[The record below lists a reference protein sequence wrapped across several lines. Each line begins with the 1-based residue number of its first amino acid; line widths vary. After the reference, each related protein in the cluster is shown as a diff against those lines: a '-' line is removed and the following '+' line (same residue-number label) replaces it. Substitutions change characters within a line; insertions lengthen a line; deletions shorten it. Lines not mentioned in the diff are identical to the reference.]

1 MRRIADWASRAVR
14 EDTAAVRYVDMVTCP
29 ACGQENPEGFRLC
42 GMCGAPLVA
51 AAAPAREE
59 RKVVTIVFTDL
70 VGSTARAEDLDPEDV
85 RATLSAYYAQLRAE
99 LERYGGTVEK
109 FIGDAVMA
117 VFGAPIAHEDDAER
131 AVRAALAIRDSIGEE
146 LQIRTAVNTGEALV
160 ALGAKPGEGDAMV
173 AGDVVNTAARLQ
185 SAAPVNGILVGEGT
199 YRATRHVI
207 DYNDASPVE
216 AKGKSEPV
224 KVWEAVAARSLL
236 GSDVE
241 EKRRT
246 PLVGRQRER
255 SLLADALERARTEQ
269 SVQLV
274 TLVGVPGIG
283 KSRLV
288 VELFQIIEAD
298 PDIISWRQ
306 GRSLPYGE
314 RVSFWALGEIV
325 KAHAGI
331 LESDDA
337 ATAEERL
344 AAMVDTLSEDE
355 QERDWLARHTRPLLG
370 LEGAERTEREEA
382 FAAWRRLLEAAAEQR
397 PLVLVFEDLH
407 WADDGLLDFVDHLA
421 DWATTV
427 PMLILGTARPELL
440 DRRPGWGGGKR
451 NAFTRS
457 IGALSDEETAVLLQR
472 LLDRAVL
479 DADAQQAVL
488 QRAEGNPLYA
498 EEYAR
503 MLAEHEGGDL
513 RLPET
518 VQGLIAARIDGLA
531 PEEKA
536 LLQDASVIGKVF
548 WPGALPSADDRILH
562 ALERKEFVRRDR
574 RSSIAGETQYAFL
587 HALVRDVAY
596 GQIPRAERAEKHR
609 RAAEWLASL
618 AGDRSEDHAEMLAHH
633 YHEALS
639 LAEAAGIDGSSM
651 REPARKAFAQAAERA
666 YGLNA
671 YLAAIQL
678 GNEALALTPEDAP
691 ERAPLQLLVAYA
703 TWPIGRDDPRLL
715 ESARDGFLAQGDEG
729 HAAEASGLLSRI
741 LFQRGETEASRR
753 AGAHAVELARRAP
766 PSPATGRA
774 LAQQARALEIMD
786 REYEASLPLAREALE
801 IANQLGDV
809 SLASHA
815 LNTIGLAR
823 IDLGDAGGIA
833 ELEQA
838 VTIAEE
844 GGHLS
849 AAGPALN
856 NLASCLSVVGRLAD
870 ADATLAR
877 TRTFV
882 ERHGHTAGLV
892 WNDGEQVEV
901 ADLLGD
907 LDRVFEWA
915 ERYFSHPEAEQ
926 LYQARGVWAL
936 RARAALARGQMEHA
950 VADAERA
957 LARLRETGYDSQV
970 TGAVLSTASRCLR
983 AAGRIE
989 EAEALLGETLS
1000 QLGKIVEHG
1009 TWDLPLQ
1016 LVELDRADEYLLAS
1030 ENLAGHLW
1038 LAAGRASA
1046 SGDLAGGSEIYG
1058 RIGARFPEAWA
1069 GLLAAERG
1077 DPSRLDTAL
1086 VYFEEQRATP
1096 YAQRCRALLQAS
1108 A

>member
-1 MRRIADWASRAVR
+1 
-14 EDTAAVRYVDMVTCP
+14 
-29 ACGQENPEGFRLC
+29 
-42 GMCGAPLVA
+42 MCGAALTP
-51 AAAPAREE
+51 AAAPPREE
-59 RKVVTIVFTDL
+59 RKVVTILFTDL
-70 VGSTARAEDLDPEDV
+70 VGSTARAEGLDPEDV
-85 RATLSAYYAQLRAE
+85 SATLSAYYAQLRAE
-99 LERYGGTVEK
+99 LERFGGTVEK

-117 VFGAPIAHEDDAER
+117 VFGAPVAHEDDAER
-131 AVRAALAIRDSIGEE
+131 AVRAALAIHDSIGED

-185 SAAPVNGILVGEGT
+185 GAAPVNGILVGEGT

-207 DYNDASPVE
+207 DYREAEPVE
-216 AKGKSEPV
+216 AKGKADPV
-224 KVWEAVAARSLL
+224 KVWEAVAARSRF

-241 EKRRT
+241 QKLRT
-246 PLVGRQRER
+246 PLVGRERER
-255 SLLADALERARTEQ
+255 GFLADALTRARTEE
-269 SVQLV
+269 SAQLV

-288 VELFQIIEAD
+288 AELFQIIEAE
-298 PDIISWRQ
+298 PDLTNWRQ

-331 LESDDA
+331 LDSDDTA
-337 ATAEERL
+337 AAEEKL
-344 AAMVDTLSEDE
+344 VAMVAALSEDE
-355 QERDWLARHTRPLLG
+355 QEEDWLARHARPLVG

-407 WADDGLLDFVDHLA
+407 WADDGVLDFVDHLA

-427 PMLILGTARPELL
+427 PLLILCTARPELL

-451 NAFTRS
+451 NALTLS

-503 MLAEHEGGDL
+503 MLDEHEGGDL
-513 RLPET
+513 ALPET

-531 PEEKA
+531 PEDKA

-548 WPGALPSADDRILH
+548 WPGALSGAEERILH
-562 ALERKEFVRRDR
+562 GLERKEFVRRDR

-596 GQIPRAERAEKHR
+596 GQIPRADRADKHR

-618 AGDRSEDHAEMLAHH
+618 AGDRAEDHAEMLAHH
-633 YHEALS
+633 YHEALTLS
-639 LAEAAGIDGSSM
+639 KAAGLDTTAL

-671 YLAAIQL
+671 YLAAIEL

-691 ERAPLQLLVAYA
+691 ERASLLLLVAYA
-703 TWPIGRDDPRLL
+703 TWPIGRDDPGLI

-729 HAAEASGLLSRI
+729 RAAEAAGLLSRA
-741 LFQRGETEASRR
+741 LFSRGDTEGSRR
-753 AGAHAVELARRAP
+753 AGAHAVELARGAP
-766 PSPATGRA
+766 ASSATGRA

-786 REYEASLPLAREALE
+786 REFEAALPLAREALE
-801 IANQLGDV
+801 IANKLGDV

-833 ELEQA
+833 EIEHA
-838 VTIAEE
+838 VAIAEE
-844 GGHLS
+844 GGLPS

-856 NLASCLSVVGRLAD
+856 NLASCLSIVGRLAD

-901 ADLLGD
+901 AGLLGD

-915 ERYFSHPEAEQ
+915 ERYFSHPEAED
-926 LYQARGVWAL
+926 LYQARGIWA
-936 RARAALARGQMEHA
+936 ARGRSFLGRGQVEQA

-957 LARLRETGYDSQV
+957 LARLRETGHDSQV
-970 TGAVLSTASRCLR
+970 TGQVLSAASRCLR
-983 AAGRIE
+983 AATRVE
-989 EAEALLGETLS
+989 EADALLDETLS
-1000 QLGKIVEHG
+1000 QLPKSVEHN
-1009 TWDLPLQ
+1009 TWDIPLH
-1016 LVELDRADEYLLAS
+1016 LVELDRADEYLRQS
-1030 ENLAGHLW
+1030 ENLVGHLW

-1046 SGDLAGGSEIYG
+1046 SGDLVGGSEIYG

-1069 GLLAAERG
+1069 ALLAAERG
-1077 DPSRLDTAL
+1077 DTSRLEPAL
-1086 VYFEEQRATP
+1086 AYFEEQRATP
-1096 YAQRCRALLQAS
+1096 YVERCRALMQAS

>member
-1 MRRIADWASRAVR
+1 
-14 EDTAAVRYVDMVTCP
+14 
-29 ACGQENPEGFRLC
+29 
-42 GMCGAPLVA
+42 
-51 AAAPAREE
+51 
-59 RKVVTIVFTDL
+59 VTILFTDL
-70 VGSTARAEDLDPEDV
+70 VGSTARAEGLDPEDV
-85 RATLSAYYAQLRAE
+85 SATLSAYYAQLRAE
-99 LERYGGTVEK
+99 LERFGGTVEK

-117 VFGAPIAHEDDAER
+117 VFGAPVAHEDDAER
-131 AVRAALAIRDSIGEE
+131 AVRAALAIRDSIGED

-185 SAAPVNGILVGEGT
+185 GAAPVNGILVGEGT

-207 DYNDASPVE
+207 DYREAEPVE
-216 AKGKSEPV
+216 AKGKADPV
-224 KVWEAVAARSLL
+224 KVWEAVAARSRF

-241 EKRRT
+241 QKLRT
-246 PLVGRQRER
+246 PLVGRERER
-255 SLLADALERARTEQ
+255 GFLADALTRARTEE
-269 SVQLV
+269 SAQLV

-288 VELFQIIEAD
+288 AELFQIIEAE
-298 PDIISWRQ
+298 PDLTNWRQ

-331 LESDDA
+331 LDSDDTA
-337 ATAEERL
+337 AAEEKL
-344 AAMVDTLSEDE
+344 VAMVAALSEDE
-355 QERDWLARHTRPLLG
+355 QEEDWLARHARPLVG

-407 WADDGLLDFVDHLA
+407 WADDGVLDFVDHLA

-427 PMLILGTARPELL
+427 PLLILCTARPELL

-451 NAFTRS
+451 NALTLS

-503 MLAEHEGGDL
+503 MLDEHEGGDL
-513 RLPET
+513 ALPET

-531 PEEKA
+531 PEDKA

-548 WPGALPSADDRILH
+548 WPGALSGAEERILH
-562 ALERKEFVRRDR
+562 GLERKEFVRRDR

-596 GQIPRAERAEKHR
+596 GQIPRADRADKHR

-618 AGDRSEDHAEMLAHH
+618 AGDRAEDHAEMLAHH
-633 YHEALS
+633 YHEALTLS
-639 LAEAAGIDGSSM
+639 KAAGLDTTAL

-671 YLAAIQL
+671 YLAAIEL

-691 ERAPLQLLVAYA
+691 ERASLLLLVAYA
-703 TWPIGRDDPRLL
+703 TWPIGRDDPGLI

-729 HAAEASGLLSRI
+729 RAAEAAGLLSRA
-741 LFQRGETEASRR
+741 LFSRGDTEGSRR
-753 AGAHAVELARRAP
+753 AGAHAVELARGAP
-766 PSPATGRA
+766 ASSATGRA

-786 REYEASLPLAREALE
+786 REFEAALPLAREALE
-801 IANQLGDV
+801 IANKLGDV

-833 ELEQA
+833 EIEHA
-838 VTIAEE
+838 VAIAEE
-844 GGHLS
+844 GGLPS

-856 NLASCLSVVGRLAD
+856 NLASCLSIVGRLAD

-901 ADLLGD
+901 AGLLGD

-915 ERYFSHPEAEQ
+915 ERYFSHPEAED
-926 LYQARGVWAL
+926 LYQARGIWA
-936 RARAALARGQMEHA
+936 ARGRSFLGRGQVEQA

-957 LARLRETGYDSQV
+957 LARLRETGHDSQV
-970 TGAVLSTASRCLR
+970 TGQVLSAASRCLR
-983 AAGRIE
+983 AATRVE
-989 EAEALLGETLS
+989 EADALLDETLS
-1000 QLGKIVEHG
+1000 QLPKSVEHN
-1009 TWDLPLQ
+1009 TWDIPLH
-1016 LVELDRADEYLLAS
+1016 LVELDRADEYLRQS
-1030 ENLAGHLW
+1030 ENLVGHLW

-1046 SGDLAGGSEIYG
+1046 SGDLVGGSEIYG

-1069 GLLAAERG
+1069 ALLAAERG
-1077 DPSRLDTAL
+1077 DTSRLEPAL
-1086 VYFEEQRATP
+1086 AYFEEQRATP
-1096 YAQRCRALLQAS
+1096 YVERCRALMQAS